1 MIKHISAIKI
11 VLVYGLYFYYF
22 AHDFTVEEFR
32 RGPNL
37 RSCDPPRSVL
47 VTRFSPENG
56 LQLPVISGN
65 IHVKLA
71 VSGVGRFQK

>member
-1 MIKHISAIKI
+1 MALKSAIKI

-22 AHDFTVEEFR
+22 AHDFTVEELTGEVR
-32 RGPNL
+32 IYGRDL
-37 RSCDPPRSVL
+37 PRSVL

-56 LQLPVISGN
+56 RQLPVISAN

-71 VSGVGRFQK
+71 CSGVGRFQK